1 MDDPE
6 NYEVVAVYGRVK
18 FVIMVSNN
26 VTMFITH
33 LACSVNLHRCA
44 SVLFTDTCRWWWNAF
59 TLVE

>member
-18 FVIMVSNN
+18 FVILVSNN

-33 LACSVNLHRCA
+33 LVCNVKLHRCA
-44 SVLFTDTCRWWWNAF
+44 SLLLLTDNQLSR
-59 TLVE
+59 